1 MTTSSILVAQNP
13 HADAPVPKRKP
24 FPTLQEAHQWAYDLV
39 AQGIPVEASRI
50 WYDRISKPRCRQFQA
65 IGVSKKAEAFVHRVA
80 PGGHWTLEVS
90 EGKNGCRQLMAWYS
104 KFAPYAFAMTR
115 AEEGFECLGI
125 DFDSI
130 NAYFRTCIGFVWLG
144 TGQDDEPDYHRIE
157 SADTE
162 LFGEIYCQSTKLLSP
177 DLPFDEAFRP
187 CLVFLAA
194 RHPKLYAKQFMDPKQ
209 GYKRYHPHTLAV
221 LQAIGQPIPTGIH
234 RSVE

>member
-1 MTTSSILVAQNP
+1 VSALVKRPRFNSKVAAARTARWLVA
-13 HADAPVPKRKP
+13 A
-24 FPTLQEAHQWAYDLV
+24 LLV
-39 AQGIPVEASRI
+39 ASSLPEFALEPSTPLANYG
-50 WYDRISKPRCRQFQA
+50 RQSWVMENGLPQNTVQA
-65 IGVSKKAEAFVHRVA
+65 MVQ
-80 PGGHWTLEVS
+80 T
-90 EGKNGCRQLMAWYS
+90 KN
-104 KFAPYAFAMTR
+104 
-115 AEEGFECLGI
+115 
-125 DFDSI
+125 
-130 NAYFRTCIGFVWLG
+130 GFVWLG